1 MSKSLTKTSKNKTK
15 KSFDKE
21 VLEHFNELTMRI
33 KKYNQNL
40 KNKTKD
46 KTKLIKCEA
55 FIKKEVECIEK
66 KYNKMAKQ
74 YNLKP
79 YPYPKKEF
87 DMFYN
92 LFKLSYCDDTCNGFT
107 FNGNKQEETNFKNKI
122 KDGFNKIY
130 TTDEI
135 DNLKK
140 QGALSG
146 CKYSKLGL
154 KNKTQKNKKIFG
166 FF

>member
-1 MSKSLTKTSKNKTK
+1 MSKSSIKSSKNKTK
-15 KSFDKE
+15 KSFDKA
-21 VLEHFNELTMRI
+21 LLGHFTKVMTRI

-55 FIKKEVECIEK
+55 FMKKEVECIEK

-74 YNLKP
+74 FNLKP
-79 YPYPKKEF
+79 YPKKQF
-87 DMFYN
+87 DVIYN
-92 LFKLSYCDDTCNGFT
+92 LSKLSYCDDTCNGFT

-135 DNLKK
+135 DHLKK

-146 CKYSKLGL
+146 CKYSKVGL
-154 KNKTQKNKKIFG
+154 RTKTQKNKK
-166 FF
+166 

>member
-15 KSFDKE
+15 KSFDKA
-21 VLEHFNELTMRI
+21 LLGHFTKVMTRI

-55 FIKKEVECIEK
+55 FMKKEVECIEK

-74 YNLKP
+74 FNLKP
-79 YPYPKKEF
+79 YPKKQF
-87 DMFYN
+87 DVIYN
-92 LFKLSYCDDTCNGFT
+92 LSKLSYCDDTCNGFT

-154 KNKTQKNKKIFG
+154 RNKTQKNKKIFG

>member
-1 MSKSLTKTSKNKTK
+1 MSKSSIKSSKNKTK
-15 KSFDKE
+15 KSFDKA
-21 VLEHFNELTMRI
+21 LLGHFTKVMTRI

-55 FIKKEVECIEK
+55 FMKKEVECIEK

-74 YNLKP
+74 FNLKP
-79 YPYPKKEF
+79 YPKKQF
-87 DMFYN
+87 DVIYN
-92 LFKLSYCDDTCNGFT
+92 LSKLSYCDDTCNGFT

-122 KDGFNKIY
+122 KDGFNTIY

-135 DNLKK
+135 DHLKK

-146 CKYSKLGL
+146 CKYSKVGL
-154 KNKTQKNKKIFG
+154 RTKTQKNKK
-166 FF
+166 